1 MQVRLLG
8 TCGLAV
14 FLFALNGRTQTVA
27 ASSSASEDVTRG
39 WGNLAHGYR
48 VREFKP
54 VSLENSSRLMNLTRD
69 GKLYL
74 SLKDAIALALE
85 NNLDIELERYAPR
98 IADTD
103 LLRARS
109 GNFLRGVPL
118 TVREGPSGLGE
129 PQVTDVG
136 TLGGGNAPALN
147 ALVGPR
153 TETDLSII
161 GSIPLSTGPALPNLD
176 PTITGTAGWDH
187 ASAPQNNS
195 FLSNIRSLNSDTTT
209 GTLAFEKGFLTG
221 GSLNASWINS
231 YQKINNPLYSFNPA
245 TYSSLNLTFTHP
257 LLRGFGWA
265 VNDRYIRIGKN
276 NRNVSDRVFEQQL
289 ITTVASVA
297 RLYWDLVSLERD
309 ISVRSDALVS
319 AQKLLTDNKASVE
332 EGTLAP
338 IDVTRAEAEVAR
350 RERDLTVSQTLAR
363 QQELIVKDFLTR
375 TVLKAELA
383 NVPIVPTETTDV
395 PNHENFGTIDELA
408 QRAFKTRPDL
418 EQARLQLENSRISL
432 KGSRNAV
439 LPSLDLRAGLQEN
452 ALVGDV
458 NRFSTSSLGPIASQP
473 DPFFLGNYGDAM
485 GQLFHHN
492 FPDYDVGVSFNVPLA
507 NRAARADVA
516 RDQLQVRQ
524 QQIRLRQLE
533 KQVWLEV
540 QNALIAVQQARETFK
555 SAQRERILQEQT
567 VESEVE
573 KLSVGATTSYLVIQ
587 YQRDLAQARSAEI
600 SAASDYFKSRISLE
614 RATGTILS
622 DNGIVF
628 SEALS
633 GEVQRT
639 STLPAPPK

>member
-1 MQVRLLG
+1 MQVRLLR
-8 TCGLAV
+8 TCGMAV

-27 ASSSASEDVTRG
+27 ASGNEDVTSG

-48 VREFKP
+48 VRELKP
-54 VSLENSSRLMNLTRD
+54 VSLENSSRLTNLIRD

-74 SLKDAIALALE
+74 SLRDAIALALE

-118 TVREGPSGLGE
+118 TVREGPAGVGE

-187 ASAPQNNS
+187 ASAPQNNT
-195 FLSNIRSLNSDTTT
+195 FLSNLRSLNSDTTT
-209 GTLAFEKGFLTG
+209 GILAFEKGFLTG
-221 GSLNASWINS
+221 GTLNASWVNS
-231 YQKINNPLYSFNPA
+231 HQEINNPLFTYNPA
-245 TYSSLNLTFTHP
+245 TYSSLNLTFTQP

-309 ISVRSDALVS
+309 VRVRSDALVS
-319 AQKLLTDNKASVE
+319 AQRLLADNKASVE

-338 IDVTRAEAEVAR
+338 IDVTRADAEVAR

-363 QQELIVKDFLTR
+363 QQELVVKDVLTR

-395 PNHENFGTIDELA
+395 PDNENFGTIDELA
-408 QRAFKTRPDL
+408 QRAFKARPDL

-452 ALVGDV
+452 ALIGDT
-458 NRFSTSSLGPIASQP
+458 NRFTTSSLGAIALQP
-473 DPFFLGNYGDAM
+473 DPFFLGNYGDAL

-492 FPDYDVGVSFNVPLA
+492 FPDYGVGLSFNVPLA

-555 SAQRERILQEQT
+555 SSQRERILQEQT
-567 VESEVE
+567 VESEAE
-573 KLSVGATTSYLVIQ
+573 KLGVGATTSYQVIQ

-600 SAASDYFKSRISLE
+600 SASGDYFKARIALE

-639 STLPAPPK
+639 RTPAVPAK